1 MLQHVQLELVYL
13 GKYMSKKPIYI
24 NSLKQY
30 ESCGKVKQR
39 WRCLSQHRE
48 NSVMAVIDDMACS
61 VKEVELED
69 CSKSTVGNIRPK
81 SGLKPI

>member
-1 MLQHVQLELVYL
+1 
-13 GKYMSKKPIYI
+13 MSKKPIYI

-30 ESCGKVKQR
+30 ESCGKSKQR

-48 NSVMAVIDDMACS
+48 NSVAAVIDDAAWSDS

-69 CSKSTVGNIRPK
+69 CSKFTVGNIRPK
-81 SGLKPI
+81 SGLKPIKYE